1 MRVSTPQC
9 KPPPLA
15 RQRWAVRRAPN
26 TGTAGSDETDAGW
39 KAGHVLVACDKF
51 KGTLSAREVAAC
63 IADGIRAVAP
73 RVPVVAVP
81 VADGGDCTLVAV
93 EESGFEGIPV
103 TVDGPTGEAVLTR
116 YAARVSA
123 YDLTCR
129 SWYDLTCRSRRIRE
143 AMERGEFDNLPGAG
157 RPLDLG
163 VPGRERSWAE
173 RRLDQEDLSG
183 VLPGPSASVGR
194 SRTSSGPSP
203 TSPTRRPRRRSS
215 RTSTSAS
222 PRPISSHGKG
232 R

>member
-1 MRVSTPQC
+1 M
-9 KPPPLA
+9 
-15 RQRWAVRRAPN
+15 
-26 TGTAGSDETDAGW
+26 
-39 KAGHVLVACDKF
+39 LVACYKF

-163 VPGRERSWAE
+163 VPGRELGRAPSRPGRPLGRAPGALGVRRQKQDIQRTLADVADEETAQAIIAHLNQRIAE
-173 RRLDQEDLSG
+173 ANIIPWQGPMIITGRLDVD
-183 VLPGPSASVGR
+183 
-194 SRTSSGPSP
+194 RTLAEW
-203 TSPTRRPRRRSS
+203 RRRRVERGFS
-215 RTSTSAS
+215 
-222 PRPISSHGKG
+222 G
-232 R
+232 